1 MDAKKTMKN
10 KLKLYI
16 TLGIVGVVILVGS
29 LVALNWE
36 QILRMT
42 STKEATPIFVFNESE
57 APDWWAGDSYN
68 AQESVNPEEYQGPE
82 PIDTLPFASI
92 NVMKGKKG
100 EYATSCFVMFSYYN
114 YNADISKLKAEK
126 EAGTSSGDMNFKNI
140 GEAQSRIQTI
150 DGMKSFTLT
159 KYELSGPG
167 AENSMK
173 GMSYGWIEL
182 KKGYIQ
188 VSGVC
193 PTALELDGTL
203 RISEAVSLINNT
215 EI

>member
-100 EYATSCFVMFSYYN
+100 
-114 YNADISKLKAEK
+114 
-126 EAGTSSGDMNFKNI
+126 
-140 GEAQSRIQTI
+140 
-150 DGMKSFTLT
+150 
-159 KYELSGPG
+159 
-167 AENSMK
+167 
-173 GMSYGWIEL
+173 
-182 KKGYIQ
+182 YIQ

-193 PTALELDGTL
+193 PAALELDGTL